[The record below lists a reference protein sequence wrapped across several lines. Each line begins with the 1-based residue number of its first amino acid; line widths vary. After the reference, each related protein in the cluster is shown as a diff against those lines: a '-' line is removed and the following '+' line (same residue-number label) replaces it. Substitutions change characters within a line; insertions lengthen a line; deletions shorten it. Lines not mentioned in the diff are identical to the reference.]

1 MRYLWPA
8 LIQLLAF
15 GVAFGEVMLVSFGM
29 LALLCAAL
37 AIYSWY
43 YIVTELPRGAAI
55 GFGIADLILI
65 PIAVKFGFSFLGRSP
80 VSHGSSLG
88 SGSGFEDRDQA
99 LARLIG
105 ITAQV
110 EAQLRPSG
118 KIRVGSDFY
127 EAHTSGDFVE
137 RNAAVRITAVTGNG
151 FLVEKI

>member
-1 MRYLWPA
+1 MRYFWPA

-15 GVAFGEVMLVSFGM
+15 GVAFAEVMLVSFGM

-55 GFGIADLILI
+55 GFGIADLILVPVAI
-65 PIAVKFGFSFLGRSP
+65 KFGFSLLGRSP
-80 VSHGSSLG
+80 VSHGTDLG
-88 SGSGFEDRDQA
+88 SGSGFEDRDKE

-105 ITAQV
+105 TNAQV

-118 KIRVGSDFY
+118 KIRIGAEFY
-127 EAHTSGDFVE
+127 EAHTNGDFVE
-137 RNAAVRITAVTGNG
+137 RNAPVRIVAVSSNG